1 MKEKKDCPNF
11 ESWKEC
17 YHTCIF
23 YPVCRRY
30 YRVME
35 EFEEK
40 KDCNECELYGECDH
54 QGAYKKDGKWCYEDW
69 GDNDDLD

>member
-1 MKEKKDCPNF
+1 MKTLKEVMEECQNF

-23 YPVCRRY
+23 YPCCRRY

-35 EFEEK
+35 DFGGETREDALISKFA
-40 KDCNECELYGECDH
+40 KDIGENHKLELREDNNEL
-54 QGAYKKDGKWCYEDW
+54 A
-69 GDNDDLD
+69 